1 MSATNTLP
9 PRERSNYKPEFQE
22 RALKAHI
29 KVLGEYEE
37 GGKDSRVMIVYD
49 FPFPEEAKS
58 DPEHKGSAWLVTSN
72 DKNNRMVEMKATS
85 SLGDVGGT
93 PGGGSERMTDK
104 EQPAT
109 ENAAA
114 EKGGDGD
121 EGVAPSGKP
130 DDEPITTL

>member
-104 EQPAT
+104 GEY
-109 ENAAA
+109 
-114 EKGGDGD
+114 
-121 EGVAPSGKP
+121 PSLSLP
-130 DDEPITTL
+130 SCPFSM